1 MKNQRLTIGIPK
13 EIMEGECRVAA
24 TPETVS
30 QMTGQG
36 ARVLI
41 EQGAGTGS
49 FFSDDEYLKAGAHI
63 AENAAAAYGNA
74 DIILKVK
81 EPLFSI
87 AAGCHE
93 IDLMKSGQYL
103 ITFLHPAS
111 PANHQMVRNLAE
123 KGIISIS
130 LDSIPRITRAQSMDA
145 LTSMSTVAG
154 YKSVLV
160 GAELLPVFMP
170 MIGTA
175 VGMIPPAKVLVVGT
189 GVAGL
194 QALATAKRLGA
205 EVYAADIRPDACEQA
220 QSLGAKIID
229 LEVPGDIAV
238 GRGGYANKLPE
249 SWLIHERERL
259 SGITAQAD
267 IVILSALVPGKLAPV
282 LINSNMVGGM
292 KVGSVIVDIA
302 IDQGGNCELSEGGKT
317 IKTEGVTIVGT
328 KNIPGMVPTSST
340 WMFSKNVYNLLSY
353 ILKDG
358 KLNLDLND
366 EIISGALV
374 THNNQIVHAGAL
386 EAMNIP
392 IGKN

>member
-1 MKNQRLTIGIPK
+1 MKYQGLTIGIPK
-13 EIMEGECRVAA
+13 EIMEGERRVSA
-24 TPETVS
+24 TPETAAK
-30 QMTGQG
+30 MTGDG
-36 ARVLI
+36 AKVLV

-49 FFSDDEYLKAGAHI
+49 FFPDSEYRKAGAQI
-63 AENAAAAYGNA
+63 AETAAEVFEKA

-81 EPLFSI
+81 EPLFS
-87 AAGCHE
+87 AASGCHE
-93 IDLMKSGQYL
+93 IDMMKPGQYL

-111 PANHQMVRNLAE
+111 PVNHEMVKKLAAR
-123 KGIISIS
+123 GVISIS

-154 YKSVLV
+154 YKSVLM
-160 GAELLPVFMP
+160 GADMLPVFIP

-229 LEVPGDIAV
+229 LEVPSETAV
-238 GRGGYANKLPE
+238 GDGGYANNLPE
-249 SWLIHERERL
+249 SWLAHERERL
-259 SGITAQAD
+259 ADRVAQSD

-282 LINSNMVGGM
+282 LIDNQMITNM
-292 KVGSVIVDIA
+292 KAGSVIVDIA
-302 IDQGGNCELSEGGKT
+302 IDQGGNCGLTEGGKT
-317 IKTEGVTIVGT
+317 IEAEGVNIIGT

-340 WMFSKNVYNLLSY
+340 WMFSKNIYNLLDY
-353 ILKDG
+353 IVKDG
-358 KLNLDLND
+358 NLNLDMND
-366 EIISGALV
+366 EIIAKALV
-374 THNNQIVHAGAL
+374 THEGKVVHEGAL
-386 EAMNIP
+386 EAMQML
-392 IGKN
+392 IGNK